1 MFARQLPQLAA
12 MKLHIH
18 DADKVLCQA
27 GLTNQVLLDTV
38 SYSFLACLSCSAR
51 HGGLRG
57 KNFSDKTGKLV
68 IRAFRL
74 VVDFDGFGILTI
86 DYPYISHFQQRI
98 GYFFYL
104 ESMNEDIGRW
114 AYIFANVIVNL
125 DFSVEPKPVSK
136 VSGAR
141 MEVMWTSP
149 GGDRH
154 GRNALLELK
163 PGELAAAL
171 ASTYMRTAV
180 KDVLS
185 TTRINPIIDFERRGT
200 PSTYWLDFCLLDLD
214 ARRENIALKLHGGDE
229 SYDKTNLAGALEQRI
244 VERVQALRQQ
254 EAEKVAREE
263 QLKTQQKLRSRTGAG
278 AGPVQ
283 FDNNPKADHE
293 KAKETCTSPPVLYV
307 LSGSG
312 QKNSR
317 GELTMT
323 TQSRESN
330 TDTPSSKRKFSEET
344 SNNKSRTVSTTAEAM
359 RVQPS
364 CNSSTTGAGAGEVSS
379 TYPLLS
385 ASVNELSDQELIDEV
400 GKLNDEI
407 DRRRLLPGS
416 SPIRG
421 SPGK

>member
-1 MFARQLPQLAA
+1 

-229 SYDKTNLAGALEQRI
+229 SYDKTNLAGAL
-244 VERVQALRQQ
+244 A
-254 EAEKVAREE
+254 
-263 QLKTQQKLRSRTGAG
+263 TG
-278 AGPVQ
+278 
-283 FDNNPKADHE
+283 N
-293 KAKETCTSPPVLYV
+293 
-307 LSGSG
+307 
-312 QKNSR
+312 
-317 GELTMT
+317 
-323 TQSRESN
+323 
-330 TDTPSSKRKFSEET
+330 
-344 SNNKSRTVSTTAEAM
+344 
-359 RVQPS
+359 
-364 CNSSTTGAGAGEVSS
+364 
-379 TYPLLS
+379 
-385 ASVNELSDQELIDEV
+385 
-400 GKLNDEI
+400 
-407 DRRRLLPGS
+407 LLPG
-416 SPIRG
+416 P
-421 SPGK
+421 KKKT